1 MPNHKPQTAALWAD
15 LQHLISS
22 VVAEMNRATD
32 LRNRTSGLECRC
44 EDGETI
50 MVSKSSCPQMCVTIR
65 FSAEAVN
72 VDSRLVLGGPDEI
85 ERDFHESLT
94 IDVQDSGALLRSAE
108 GDVFTVDQAVY
119 YILRPFLHIGTAGC

>member
-1 MPNHKPQTAALWAD
+1 MPNHKPQTTALWAD
-15 LQHLISS
+15 LKQLMSS

-32 LRNRTSGLECRC
+32 LRSRTSGLECRF
-44 EDGETI
+44 EDNET
-50 MVSKSSCPQMCVTIR
+50 VVVNKSSCPQMCVTIR
-65 FSAEAVN
+65 FRAEAVD
-72 VDSRLVLGGPDEI
+72 VDSRLVLGGPNEI

-94 IDVQDSGALLRSAE
+94 IDVQDSPASLRCAD